1 MNADSNTGRH
11 IHLWPSPAYP
21 TPWTWFKGD
30 QMSHQMIVF
39 VETSWSNGRDS
50 IIRSSLLLVPPRRFF
65 FKSSVQVNR
74 HDRVINRIDSS
85 KTDSSHGITNG
96 PWFANPNSSS
106 ALAKRL
112 LMMGWFRCV
121 AHTTNLL
128 QLLPTWTATYPDG
141 TSDGTQRLTEELRA
155 LLRHCRSICLSF
167 TMCRILL
174 HFPIPP
180 AIFFRVACSKRK
192 CKKMERKDW
201 CWWIWDFLEGR
212 CLYTKDSNTMP
223 SVTQDNYDTAILVLI
238 FGGLRQMQHDLLG
251 RVVVCVMEYG

>member
-1 MNADSNTGRH
+1 MNSYLNPGRH
-11 IHLWPSPAYP
+11 LSRPSPAYP
-21 TPWTWFKGD
+21 PPWTRYKWD
-30 QMSHQMIVF
+30 QVDHQIIVF
-39 VETSWSNGRDS
+39 SVKSNGRDS
-50 IIRSSLLLVPPRRFF
+50 IKRSSLLLVPPRRFF
-65 FKSSVQVNR
+65 FKLSVQVNQ

-85 KTDSSHGITNG
+85 KSDSSHGITNG

-192 CKKMERKDW
+192 CKKMERKD
-201 CWWIWDFLEGR
+201 
-212 CLYTKDSNTMP
+212 
-223 SVTQDNYDTAILVLI
+223 
-238 FGGLRQMQHDLLG
+238 
-251 RVVVCVMEYG
+251 